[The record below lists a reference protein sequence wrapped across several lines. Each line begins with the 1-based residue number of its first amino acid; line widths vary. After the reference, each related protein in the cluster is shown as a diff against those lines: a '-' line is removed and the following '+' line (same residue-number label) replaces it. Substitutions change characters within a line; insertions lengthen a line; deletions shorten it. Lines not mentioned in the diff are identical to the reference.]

1 MTLFSLVGR
10 ASLRSSRLLASMARA
25 ALPVLATVQQPL
37 VLLSA
42 LPAPVPTV
50 NQNQSKYSLLPRV
63 AAAGVFGMLSQSYE
77 PSYCEGRR
85 KKKGSD
91 QVDDI
96 YEVDHIKAHKLE
108 KGVPKYLINW
118 KGYSDKDNTWEGLE
132 NLAGFEPDIA
142 AFEAAQKKANDE
154 FAAALVPGW

>member
-1 MTLFSLVGR
+1 
-10 ASLRSSRLLASMARA
+10 
-25 ALPVLATVQQPL
+25 
-37 VLLSA
+37 
-42 LPAPVPTV
+42 
-50 NQNQSKYSLLPRV
+50 
-63 AAAGVFGMLSQSYE
+63 MLSQSYE

-96 YEVDHIKAHKLE
+96 YEVDHIKARKLE

-142 AFEAAQKKANDE
+142 GFEAAQKKANDE
-154 FAAALVPGW
+154 FAAALVNTRLVVQVWGSCNLVVSWMRSVR

>member
-1 MTLFSLVGR
+1 MSQVCSSPSSASTSLTILFSLVGR
-10 ASLRSSRLLASMARA
+10 ASLRSPRLLASMARA
-25 ALPVLATVQQPL
+25 ALPVLAT
-37 VLLSA
+37 A
-42 LPAPVPTV
+42 V
-50 NQNQSKYSLLPRV
+50 NQNQSKSSLLPLV

-91 QVDDI
+91 QVDDM
-96 YEVDHIKAHKLE
+96 YEVDHTKARKLE